1 MIGETLKYLR
11 VFSDLTMIELGEKLD
26 LSQSFISE
34 IENGK
39 KQPTLQ
45 IIERYADYF
54 SMKPSTILLF
64 SEALDK
70 DTDHSMAG
78 AKQRVA
84 YAGMKLIK
92 IIEKA
97 GKLENE

>member
-11 VFSDLTMIELGEKLD
+11 IFNDYTMVQLAEELD
-26 LSQSFISE
+26 LSQSYISE

-45 IIERYADYF
+45 VIEKYAEKF
-54 SMKPSTILLF
+54 SIQPSTILLF
-64 SEALDK
+64 SESLDRDK
-70 DTDHSMAG
+70 RKKKTS
-78 AKQRVA
+78 AKQKVA
-84 YAGMKLIK
+84 YAGMKFLK

-97 GKLENE
+97 GELENE

>member
-11 VFSDLTMIELGEKLD
+11 VFNDYTMIKLARELD
-26 LSQSFISE
+26 LSQSYISE

-45 IIERYADYF
+45 VIDKYAKLFDI
-54 SMKPSTILLF
+54 KPSTILLF

-70 DTDHSMAG
+70 DKEHSPSST
-78 AKQRVA
+78 KQKVA
-84 YAGMKLIK
+84 YAGMKLLK

-97 GKLENE
+97 GTLENE